1 MIIEVPIA
9 KASSKDKAATINVDT
24 ASFSDEVY
32 AYIMA
37 EGLKAIANARM
48 GAKVGAV
55 TKKTGKELEDAQA
68 TAMMIATENLDRLAK
83 GEVKKAK
90 GKSVSGEDR
99 KVTTEARRL
108 AREVVKDLIKAAKGR
123 IGDYSAKQIT
133 EAADELIKGDPS
145 FVVKAKENL
154 ASRNDTLPVLDIGAL
169 IQPDAKKV
177 AKRKADEAS
186 KPLSAKQAGMTGKVP
201 PRRKPQE
208 VHTQH

>member
-1 MIIEVPIA
+1 MAIISVPIA
-9 KASSKDKAATINVDT
+9 KGGKEASIDVDT
-24 ASFSDEVY
+24 AAYSDEVY
-32 AYIMA
+32 AYVLA

-48 GAKVGAV
+48 SKVGAV
-55 TKKTGKELEDAQA
+55 TKLSGKELEDAQA
-68 TAMMIATENLDRLAK
+68 MALKIATENLDKLAS

-90 GKSVSGEDR
+90 GKSASGEDR

-108 AREVVKDLIKAAKGR
+108 GREVIKDMIKAAKGR

>member
-1 MIIEVPIA
+1 MAIISVPIA
-9 KASSKDKAATINVDT
+9 KAGKEASIDVDT
-24 ASFSDEVY
+24 AAYSDEVY
-32 AYIMA
+32 AYVLA

-48 GAKVGAV
+48 SKVGAV
-55 TKKTGKELEDAQA
+55 TKLSGKELEDAQA
-68 TAMMIATENLDRLAK
+68 MALKIATENLDKLAK

-90 GKSVSGEDR
+90 GKSASGEDR
-99 KVTTEARRL
+99 KVITEARRL
-108 AREVVKDLIKAAKGR
+108 GREVIKDMIKAAKGR

-186 KPLSAKQAGMTGKVP
+186 KPLSAKHAGMTGKVP

>member
-1 MIIEVPIA
+1 MSLHDH
-9 KASSKDKAATINVDT
+9 ASMKRHAEKG
-24 ASFSDEVY
+24 EREKLHRL
-32 AYIMA
+32 A
-37 EGLKAIANARM
+37 EGGVAEH
-48 GAKVGAV
+48 
-55 TKKTGKELEDAQA
+55 KTEKHLVD
-68 TAMMIATENLDRLAK
+68 
-83 GEVKKAK
+83 GEIKKAK

-108 AREVVKDLIKAAKGR
+108 GREVIKDMIKAAKGR